1 MECLLNAL
9 HSANKIRS
17 SIKLDEQSLKKCFL
31 FLDVKDQGYLVGEN
45 LSEFFQLRQSSYSD
59 KEISLLEQELDLDK
73 DGKIS
78 ILDFLEYFL
87 S

>member
-1 MECLLNAL
+1 MECLLNEL
-9 HSANKIRS
+9 HSTNKIRS
-17 SIKLDEQSLKKCFL
+17 NLKLDEQSLKKCFL

-45 LSEFFQLRQSSYSD
+45 LSEFFKLRKINFSD
-59 KEISLLEQELDLDK
+59 KELSLLEQELDLDK